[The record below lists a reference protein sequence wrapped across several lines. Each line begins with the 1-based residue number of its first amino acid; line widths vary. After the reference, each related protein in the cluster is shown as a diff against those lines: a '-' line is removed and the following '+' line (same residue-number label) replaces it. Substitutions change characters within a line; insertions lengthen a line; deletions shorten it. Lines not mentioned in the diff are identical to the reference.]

1 MGWRCHAELKE
12 SLTARLV
19 VWPQD
24 DSAAASPLRNSRQ
37 TLEEGNNLRILE
49 NPKSLLVSVP
59 SPSLSLPSLLSSH
72 SVLLPLGFFFLD
84 YLLPFL
90 PSPPA
95 LNISALLSFTPSSPF
110 FLIFSSVLLSRSLSC
125 PPPTSPCRHLVAQ
138 SQQSLLQERWLLSVL
153 ALFIL
158 SAGSARPLPPD
169 DSATHTTNVID
180 RTGQTS
186 FQRPAALIPPVCIN
200 LLATPP
206 AARAAVMDQADPFG
220 FSTSI
225 ARASFHL
232 HPPPSTSLTLSHPS
246 LAAPILRRRPSCSTI
261 SLADF
266 SVSCFFLLHILHFSF
281 SSGVA
286 VLDLIFLSECSAVA
300 VYQQHKRIEVAT
312 FDFLPAT
319 SSTQIY
325 ILMAACSCMV
335 T

>member
-24 DSAAASPLRNSRQ
+24 DSAAASSLRNSRQ

-59 SPSLSLPSLLSSH
+59 SPSLSPLPPF
-72 SVLLPLGFFFLD
+72 LPLRPPSSGFLFLGLP
-84 YLLPFL
+84 LLPFL

-95 LNISALLSFTPSSPF
+95 LNISALPSFTPSSPF

-125 PPPTSPCRHLVAQ
+125 PPPPSPCRHLVAQ

-158 SAGSARPLPPD
+158 SAGSAWPLPPD
-169 DSATHTTNVID
+169 DGATHTTNVID

-206 AARAAVMDQADPFG
+206 AARAAVMDQADLFG

-246 LAAPILRRRPSCSTI
+246 LAAPILRRRPSCSTS

-266 SVSCFFLLHILHFSF
+266 SVSCFFYCIFY
-281 SSGVA
+281 
-286 VLDLIFLSECSAVA
+286 IFLFPVE
-300 VYQQHKRIEVAT
+300 
-312 FDFLPAT
+312 
-319 SSTQIY
+319 
-325 ILMAACSCMV
+325 
-335 T
+335 